1 MARGVL
7 AAALVL
13 CAAVAVAHGARVLE
27 DQQPDGGAGFGEGP
41 APAQLALELEADSP
55 SGLELDPPPAVPGGG
70 GRVRVGGISAIADI
84 LWFVLRWANEAGPAA
99 GDRRKDY

>member
-27 DQQPDGGAGFGEGP
+27 DQQPDGAGFGEGP

>member
-27 DQQPDGGAGFGEGP
+27 DQQPDGAGFGEGP

-70 GRVRVGGISAIADI
+70 GRVREGGISAIADI

>member
-27 DQQPDGGAGFGEGP
+27 DQQPDGAGFGEGP
-41 APAQLALELEADSP
+41 APAQ
-55 SGLELDPPPAVPGGG
+55 GLELDPPPAVPGGG